1 VASPVHFV
9 AGSTSSVPVVAMQIY
24 EDDSLVYQNSSNSI
38 DTFLTITP
46 GTHSIVVKGWQSSG
60 TPFSKPLNITVSSS
74 SAPAPS
80 IQLSASPASISA
92 GQSVT
97 LSWSSTNA
105 SSVNIQPGI
114 GAVGASGTVTVPPS
128 GTTTYVATATGAG
141 GSSSSSATV
150 MVQGGSGCSGANGT
164 RSVMTCSPVNGSTVV
179 SPVHVVAASTSN
191 VAVVAMQIYD
201 NDNLVYSNSS
211 NSLDTYLTMPMGSH
225 YLVVKAWEASGGDFF
240 TPLTIQVGSLPSPTP
255 IPTPTPTPT
264 PAPAIQFSASP
275 TSIAAGQSSILSW
288 STTNAT
294 SVDIEPGVGVMG
306 PSGSVRVT
314 PSSST
319 TYTATATGSGGNSS
333 SAATVTVQTGGCAL
347 NSQNPSVT
355 VCMPANGASL
365 TSPVHVV
372 AGTTSSVPVVAMQVY
387 EDDQMVYQNS
397 SNSIDTSLAMTTRSH
412 YLVIKGWQSNG
423 TPLSTALTINVVANS
438 NPAPTIQ
445 LSATPSTI
453 STGQSA
459 TLSWSTTNATSVDIE
474 PEIGKVSASGSAT
487 LTPNRTTTYTATA
500 TGTGGNTSASTIIT
514 VAGPPSLQSINHI
527 IYMLQE
533 NRSFDHYFGML
544 NVYRQAQ
551 GLPAE
556 VDGLLSGAQNLNF
569 DGTAY
574 IQAFHMNSVCELDL
588 SPAWNESHI
597 SFNRTNPTSSTGL
610 NDGFASTAGK
620 FARDSG
626 YWDVL
631 GQRTMG
637 YYDWTQLAYY
647 YFMATQ
653 FAMSDRWFSPA
664 PTRTAP
670 NRYYAVSG
678 TSAGHAYPSNVGLT
692 NRTIFDELEQAGI
705 SWKVYE
711 GTPGNTILGDWQG
724 FTGKYTSHF
733 VDVSQFATDA
743 ANGTLPAVSLI
754 EQKQNFDEHP
764 GNNIQQGSA
773 YVASLINSLMT
784 SQSWKDSVFILTWD
798 EGGDFYDHVPSPP
811 AHSPDGIPPQDLV
824 STDIQGDFTR
834 YGFRVPN
841 IVISP
846 FTKAHYVS
854 HTVMDTTAILKLI
867 ETRFN
872 LPSLTARD
880 GNSLDMTEFFDFQN
894 VPWRT
899 PPSPPI
905 QPTNGGCYYDHLP

>member
-1 VASPVHFV
+1 
-9 AGSTSSVPVVAMQIY
+9 MQIY
-24 EDDSLVYQNSSNSI
+24 EDDSLVYQNSSSSL
-38 DTFLTITP
+38 DTFLTMTP
-46 GTHSIVVKGWQSSG
+46 GSHSIVVKGWQSSG
-60 TPFSKPLNITVSSS
+60 TPFSQSLNITVSTSS
-74 SAPAPS
+74 TPAPN
-80 IQLSASPASISA
+80 IQLSAFPTSISA

-105 SSVNIQPGI
+105 SSVDIQPGI
-114 GAVGASGTVTVPPS
+114 GAVGASGTVTVTPS

-150 MVQGGSGCSGANGT
+150 TVQGGTGCSGTSGT
-164 RSVMTCSPVNGSTVV
+164 RSVMICSPVNGSTVA

-191 VAVVAMQIYD
+191 VAVVAMQVYD
-201 NDNLVYSNSS
+201 NDNLVYSNST
-211 NSLDTYLTMPMGSH
+211 NSVDTYFTMPLGSH
-225 YLVVKAWEASGGDFF
+225 YLVVKAWEATGGDFF
-240 TPLTIQVGSLPSPTP
+240 TPLTIQVGSSPTP
-255 IPTPTPTPT
+255 PPTPTPTPT

-306 PSGSVRVT
+306 PSGSVTVT
-314 PSSST
+314 PGSST
-319 TYTATATGSGGNSS
+319 TYTAAATGSGGTSNSS
-333 SAATVTVQTGGCAL
+333 ATVTVQTGGCAL
-347 NSQNPSVT
+347 SSQNPSVT
-355 VCMPANGASL
+355 VCAPANGASV
-365 TSPVHVV
+365 TSPVHII

-397 SNSIDTSLAMTTRSH
+397 SNSIDTSLPMMTRSH

-423 TPLSTALTINVVANS
+423 TPFSTALTINVVTNS

-445 LSATPSTI
+445 FSATPSTI
-453 STGQSA
+453 TSGQSA
-459 TLSWSTTNATSVDIE
+459 TLSWSSTNATSVDIE
-474 PEIGKVSASGSAT
+474 PGVGKVAASGSVT
-487 LTPNRTTTYTATA
+487 VSPTSTTTYTAIA
-500 TGTGGNTSASTIIT
+500 TGAGGNTSASTIISIG
-514 VAGPPSLQSINHI
+514 GPQSLRSINHI

-533 NRSFDHYFGML
+533 NRSFDNYFGML
-544 NVYRQAQ
+544 NAYRQAQ

-556 VDGLLSGAQNLNF
+556 VDGLPSGAQNLNF
-569 DGTAY
+569 DGTAS
-574 IQAFHMNSVCELDL
+574 IPAFHMNSVCELDL
-588 SPAWNESHI
+588 SSAWNESHV
-597 SFNRTNPTSSTGL
+597 SFNRNNPTSSTGL
-610 NDGFASTAGK
+610 MDGFAYTAGK
-620 FARDSG
+620 FGRDSG
-626 YWDVL
+626 YWDIQ
-631 GQRTMG
+631 GQRAMG
-637 YYDWTQLAYY
+637 YYDWTQLPYY

-653 FAMSDRWFSPA
+653 FATSDRWFSPA

-705 SWKVYE
+705 SWRVYE
-711 GTPGNTILGDWQG
+711 GTPGDTILGDWQG
-724 FTGKYTSHF
+724 FVGKYASHF
-733 VDVSQFATDA
+733 VDAAQFATDA
-743 ANGTLPAVSLI
+743 ANGTLPAVALI

-773 YVASLINSLMT
+773 YVASLINALMN
-784 SQSWKDSVFILTWD
+784 SPSWKDSVFILTWD

-811 AHSPDGIPPQDLV
+811 AHSPDGIPPQDLA

-834 YGFRVPN
+834 YGFRIPN

-867 ETRFN
+867 ETRFA
-872 LPSLTARD
+872 LPSLTGRD
-880 GNSLDMTEFFDFQN
+880 GNSPDMTEFFDFQN

-899 PPSPPI
+899 PPSPPV
-905 QPTNGGCYYDHLP
+905 QPTNAACYYDHMP